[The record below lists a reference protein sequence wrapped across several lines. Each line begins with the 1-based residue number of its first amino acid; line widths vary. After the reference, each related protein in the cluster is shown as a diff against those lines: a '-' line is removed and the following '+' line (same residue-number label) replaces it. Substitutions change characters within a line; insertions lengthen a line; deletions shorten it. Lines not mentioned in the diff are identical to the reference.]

1 MYKALPAFNCGG
13 LHTPDKAAFRK
24 RGLVSSNQTSG
35 QLAGTTSTS
44 EAFAAGQSDADFAN
58 RILNYR
64 IRSLS
69 VLLHFKAEN
78 RALRPLRVADRD
90 FRVPRIRDAHRPQ
103 WNAHVEEV
111 FSGLNQRIGM

>member
-1 MYKALPAFNCGG
+1 MGHFQGMPTLRPSAE
-13 LHTPDKAAFRK
+13 TP
-24 RGLVSSNQTSG
+24 
-35 QLAGTTSTS
+35 TTGPRDNWR
-44 EAFAAGQSDADFAN
+44 EPLLRVGRFAAGRRDADFAN
-58 RILNYR
+58 RILNYG